1 MAPRRG
7 NHSVLCSG
15 LLAAGLVMAASSADA
30 QSAGDRGASRQ
41 AGLRMLSWPGKAEAP
56 RPEQPA
62 AVPVAEALDV
72 GPPAPLQ
79 IQPSVLPDYTAA
91 ARPFPQRLT
100 PANAFGSPPVVS
112 SGQARSTPVP
122 YSQVAAVETAP
133 VHTTPAPRT
142 PAAQPPA
149 AQTPVTQTPVR
160 SPRTQ
165 AAPHNAPQP
174 PSQIAPQSA
183 PPTDPMA
190 PRADAPIWRMGA
202 SGGQAA
208 PQPAPEPAAQAVPQ
222 PRPSADG
229 RDGARY
235 YSVHREAGRTPDVTT
250 LPAPFF
256 LDSAPV
262 DLAEPPPPP
271 TLMRNQ
277 GGLAPSVA
285 GDL

>member
-7 NHSVLCSG
+7 NHSILCAG
-15 LLAAGLVMAASSADA
+15 LLAAGLVVAAAPADA
-30 QSAGDRGASRQ
+30 QNAGNRGAGARD
-41 AGLRMLSWPGKAEAP
+41 GLRTLSWPGKAEAP
-56 RPEQPA
+56 RPQQPA
-62 AVPVAEALDV
+62 AVDAEAPDA

-91 ARPFPQRLT
+91 ARPFPQSLT
-100 PANAFGSPPVVS
+100 PATAFGSPPVVS
-112 SGQARSTPVP
+112 GGQAWASTPVP
-122 YSQVAAVETAP
+122 YGQVAPRTAETAP
-133 VHTTPAPRT
+133 VQAAPAPGPSVTRT
-142 PAAQPPA
+142 PVV
-149 AQTPVTQTPVR
+149 QTPVVQTPVR
-160 SPRTQ
+160 SPRTE
-165 AAPHNAPQP
+165 AA
-174 PSQIAPQSA
+174 APQSSTRA
-183 PPTDPMA
+183 SSPNDPMA
-190 PRADAPIWRMGA
+190 PRPDAPIWRMGE
-202 SGGQAA
+202 SGAA
-208 PQPAPEPAAQAVPQ
+208 PAPQAVPQ
-222 PRPSADG
+222 PAPRSADADS

-235 YSVHREAGRTPDVTT
+235 YSVHREAGRAPDPTT